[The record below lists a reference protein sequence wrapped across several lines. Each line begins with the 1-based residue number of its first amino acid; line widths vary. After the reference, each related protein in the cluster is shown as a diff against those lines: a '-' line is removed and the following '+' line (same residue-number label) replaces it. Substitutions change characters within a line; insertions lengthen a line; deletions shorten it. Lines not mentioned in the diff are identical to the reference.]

1 MNAVVIDEQA
11 EASKVPQQENNPA
24 TAAGT
29 KPIVK
34 YTGVTKSFG
43 DLQVLKGI
51 NLEMQPGEKV
61 AVIGPSGSG
70 KTTMGRML
78 MTLEEPT
85 EGTIE
90 VDGELLW
97 HMEEKGRLVRASEKH
112 LHRMRCNVGMVFQ
125 HFNLFPHMNVLR
137 NVTEAPRKV
146 LGLSKEEAEE
156 RAVSMLSKVGL
167 ADKLKMYPSNLSGG
181 QKQRV
186 AIARALVMRP
196 KVMVFDEVTSAL
208 DPELVG
214 EVLEVIRE
222 IADEGEMAMMLIT
235 HEMDFAKEIADRVIF
250 GADGRIV
257 EQGTPEEIFDN
268 PQSERLQSFLQRFR
282 SNGN

>member
-51 NLEMQPGEKV
+51 DLEMQPGEKV

-85 EGTIE
+85 EGIIE

-97 HMEEKGRLVRASEKH
+97 HMEEKGKLVRASEKH
-112 LHRMRCNVGMVFQ
+112 LHRMRCNVGMIFQ

-156 RAVSMLSKVGL
+156 RAVSMLGKVGL

-257 EQGTPEEIFDN
+257 EQGPPEEIFDN

>member
-11 EASKVPQQENNPA
+11 EEAKKPQRERSPVTGSQ
-24 TAAGT
+24 
-29 KPIVK
+29 PIVK
-34 YTGVTKSFG
+34 YAGVTKSYG

-51 NLEMQPGEKV
+51 DLEMKPGEKV

-97 HMEEKGRLVRASEKH
+97 HMEEKGRLVRANEKH

-156 RAVSMLSKVGL
+156 RAVSMLGKVGL
-167 ADKLKMYPSNLSGG
+167 ADKLKMHPSNLSGG

-222 IADEGEMAMMLIT
+222 IAEEGEMAMMLIT

-257 EQGTPEEIFDN
+257 EQGTPEEIFDH
-268 PQSERLQSFLQRFR
+268 PKSERLQSFLQRFR